1 MTGVINWNELWKV
14 SHHNGFH
21 HHGEDLADHWDRR
34 AREFNRMVMRHKER
48 AEAQVSSLGLSHED
62 TVLDIGAGTGRLA
75 IPMARIAKSVT
86 ALDQSGGML
95 ACLKENMDREGLSN
109 IQIVQKSWQ
118 DLSPDSLPA
127 HDVVLSSNSLGV
139 SDLQEALS
147 KMDGLAK
154 KAVCIFTFAD
164 RKRDEGFHDFLGQKH
179 HHHRHRASNLPPDYI
194 IIYNLL
200 ADMGILADVKIVEW
214 EAQEHYSS
222 LEEAVASWKEMHEI
236 LPEKEPQLR
245 EFLSQKLEK
254 DDQGLCMHRR
264 SKQARISWQ
273 KSLEGPA

>member
-118 DLSPDSLPA
+118 DLSPDSLPG

-154 KAVCIFTFAD
+154 KAVYIFTFAD

-179 HHHRHRASNLPPDYI
+179 HHHHHRASNLPPDYI

-200 ADMGILADVKIVEW
+200 AEMGILADVKIVEW